1 MGLFDGFDL
10 SKLNLGNVD
19 LSGLLSNDVVK
30 KVSEKANTSEETTKS
45 VLSSALPMIQGIISG
60 DKTDDEVT
68 RGIAD
73 ETKAEPSLI
82 QKILT
87 AIIPFI
93 MNLFGKK
100 DEAEEKVEEVKEE
113 VKEEKE
119 GLLGN
124 IKEGLGNLTSGLSG
138 LFTGKKDE

>member
-19 LSGLLSNDVVK
+19 VSVLLCDDVVK
-30 KVSEKANTSEETTKS
+30 KVSEKANTSEEATKS
-45 VLSSALPMIQGIISG
+45 VLSSALTMIQGIISG

-100 DEAEEKVEEVKEE
+100 DEAEEKAEEVKEE

>member
-1 MGLFDGFDL
+1 MWIILLQNNPGVHISNIVITIKTYYYEKDFVHTSL
-10 SKLNLGNVD
+10 SPGR
-19 LSGLLSNDVVK
+19 
-30 KVSEKANTSEETTKS
+30 
-45 VLSSALPMIQGIISG
+45 SA
-60 DKTDDEVT
+60 DDEGT

-100 DEAEEKVEEVKEE
+100 DEAEEKVEEVKDE